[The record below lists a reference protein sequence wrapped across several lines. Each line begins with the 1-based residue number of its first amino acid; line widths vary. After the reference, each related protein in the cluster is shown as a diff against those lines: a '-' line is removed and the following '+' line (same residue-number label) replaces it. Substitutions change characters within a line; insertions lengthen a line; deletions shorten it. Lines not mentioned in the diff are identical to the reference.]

1 MSDWRLT
8 PAARADLDGIWD
20 YTTQTWGATQAETYV
35 RALIAACAGIGAGA
49 TPSQDAGHV
58 RPGYRKALSGRHV
71 LFYRQGAQGVE
82 VVRILYQRMDVDRQG
97 I

>member
-20 YTTQTWGATQAETYV
+20 YTTQTW
-35 RALIAACAGIGAGA
+35 GA

-82 VVRILYQRMDVDRQG
+82 VVRILHQRMDVDRQG